1 MSETVPE
8 TPATGDAPTTGA
20 APART
25 ITLTDSAVARV
36 TELLAD
42 EDPSGAAGMMLR
54 VYVNGGGCSGFTYGF
69 SFDDT
74 VGDDDQRFEAG
85 GVTVVSD
92 EASLDLI
99 GGSRLDWVEG
109 LGGASFQLTNPNATA
124 QCGCGASFSV

>member
-1 MSETVPE
+1 MTE
-8 TPATGDAPTTGA
+8 TPTTGDAPTTGDTL
-20 APART
+20 PRT
-25 ITLTDSAVARV
+25 ITLTDSAVTRV
-36 TELLAD
+36 TELLAN
-42 EDPSGAAGMMLR
+42 EDPSGEAGMMLR

-74 VGDDDQRFEAG
+74 VGDDDKLFEAG
-85 GVTVVSD
+85 GITVVSD

-99 GGSRLDWVEG
+99 GGSRLDWAES

>member
-1 MSETVPE
+1 MTETVSETQ
-8 TPATGDAPTTGA
+8 TGEALP
-20 APART
+20 RT
-25 ITLTDSAVARV
+25 IMLTDSAVARV
-36 TELLAD
+36 TELLAA
-42 EDPSGAAGMMLR
+42 EDPSGEAGMMLR

-69 SFDDT
+69 SFDDA
-74 VGDDDQRFEAG
+74 VGDDDKLFEAG
-85 GVTVVSD
+85 GITVVSD

>member
-1 MSETVPE
+1 MTETVSETPTGE
-8 TPATGDAPTTGA
+8 TLP
-20 APART
+20 RT

-36 TELLAD
+36 TELIAA
-42 EDPSGAAGMMLR
+42 EDGEGMMLR

-69 SFDDT
+69 SFDDM
-74 VGDDDQRFEAG
+74 VGDDDQLFEAG
-85 GVTVVSD
+85 SITVVSD

>member
-1 MSETVPE
+1 MTEIAPE
-8 TPATGDAPTTGA
+8 TATTDAPL
-20 APART
+20 PRS

-36 TELLAD
+36 AELLAA
-42 EDPSGAAGMMLR
+42 EKANGEGAMMLR

-69 SFDDT
+69 SFDDA
-74 VGDDDQRFEAG
+74 VGDDDSVFEIEG
-85 GVTVVSD
+85 ITVVSD
-92 EASLDLI
+92 DASLDLI

>member
-1 MSETVPE
+1 MTETVPE
-8 TPATGDAPTTGA
+8 TQTDEALP
-20 APART
+20 RT
-25 ITLTDSAVARV
+25 ITLTDSAVVRV
-36 TELLAD
+36 TELLAAEEPTGD
-42 EDPSGAAGMMLR
+42 GAMMLR

-69 SFDDT
+69 SFDDA
-74 VGDDDQRFEAG
+74 VGDDDQLFEAG
-85 GVTVVSD
+85 GITVVSD

>member
-1 MSETVPE
+1 MTETVSETPTGE
-8 TPATGDAPTTGA
+8 TLP
-20 APART
+20 RT

-36 TELLAD
+36 TELIAA
-42 EDPSGAAGMMLR
+42 EDGEGMMLR

-69 SFDDT
+69 SFDDK
-74 VGDDDQRFEAG
+74 VGDDDQLFEAG
-85 GVTVVSD
+85 GITVVSD

>member
-1 MSETVPE
+1 MTDTVPE
-8 TPATGDAPTTGA
+8 TPTADEALP
-20 APART
+20 RS

-36 TELLAD
+36 AELLAD
-42 EDPSGAAGMMLR
+42 EDPAGKGGMMLR

-69 SFDDT
+69 SFDGT
-74 VGDDDQRFEAG
+74 VGDDDQLFEVG
-85 GVTVVSD
+85 GITVVSD
-92 EASLDLI
+92 DASLDLI

>member
-1 MSETVPE
+1 MTEIAPE
-8 TPATGDAPTTGA
+8 TATPDGADAPL
-20 APART
+20 PRT

-36 TELLAD
+36 AELLVT
-42 EDPSGAAGMMLR
+42 ENAGGDGNMMLR

-74 VGDDDQRFEAG
+74 VGDDDRLFEIG

-92 EASLDLI
+92 DASLDLI

>member
-1 MSETVPE
+1 MTETVPE
-8 TPATGDAPTTGA
+8 TPTGETLP
-20 APART
+20 RT

-36 TELLAD
+36 TELLAAEEGD
-42 EDPSGAAGMMLR
+42 GMMLR

-74 VGDDDQRFEAG
+74 VGDDDQLFEAG

-99 GGSRLDWVEG
+99 GGSRLDWAES

>member
-1 MSETVPE
+1 MTEIAPETV
-8 TPATGDAPTTGA
+8 TPDSADAPL
-20 APART
+20 PRT

-36 TELLAD
+36 TELLAAETPPGD
-42 EDPSGAAGMMLR
+42 GAMMLR

-74 VGDDDQRFEAG
+74 VGDDDRLFEIDG
-85 GVTVVSD
+85 ITVISD
-92 EASLDLI
+92 DASLDLI

>member
-1 MSETVPE
+1 MTETVPE
-8 TPATGDAPTTGA
+8 TQTGEALP
-20 APART
+20 RT

-36 TELLAD
+36 TELLAAEEPTGD
-42 EDPSGAAGMMLR
+42 GAMMLR

-74 VGDDDQRFEAG
+74 VGDDDQLFEAG

-124 QCGCGASFSV
+124 ECGCGASFSV

>member
-1 MSETVPE
+1 MTETVPE
-8 TPATGDAPTTGA
+8 TQTGEPL
-20 APART
+20 PRT

-36 TELLAD
+36 TELLAAEEGD
-42 EDPSGAAGMMLR
+42 GLMLR

-74 VGDDDQRFEAG
+74 VGDDDQLFETG

-99 GGSRLDWVEG
+99 GGSRLDWAES

>member
-1 MSETVPE
+1 MSDSQTETSPDGE
-8 TPATGDAPTTGA
+8 PLP
-20 APART
+20 RT
-25 ITLTDSAVARV
+25 ITLTDSAIARV
-36 TELLAD
+36 SELLAAEEGD
-42 EDPSGAAGMMLR
+42 GMMLR

-74 VGDDDQRFEAG
+74 VGDDDQLFEAG

-99 GGSRLDWVEG
+99 GGSRLDWAES